1 MRQKDDQRKG
11 KKTKGL
17 GEFCEIAGKREK
29 ETKRGE
35 DESGKRK
42 KRRIRRRRRKMKE
55 FQRIRGHTVFVR
67 SNSRGRFCKRGKKK
81 RKKRGE
87 EEKNEVRA
95 RRKKNMTRKGK
106 KRERKR

>member
-1 MRQKDDQRKG
+1 MRQKEDQRKG
-11 KKTKGL
+11 KETKGL

-55 FQRIRGHTVFVR
+55 RVPE
-67 SNSRGRFCKRGKKK
+67 NSWTYGICPKQQSWKVLQTRKEKKEEEGRGR
-81 RKKRGE
+81 E
-87 EEKNEVRA
+87 E
-95 RRKKNMTRKGK
+95 
-106 KRERKR
+106 